1 MQESKSKAWTA
12 QDSISLY
19 NIDRWGSGYFG
30 VNERGFLTV
39 HPNQDKNTGI
49 NLCDVIQ
56 TAREKN
62 LHTPLLIRF
71 QVILTHRVK

>member
-1 MQESKSKAWTA
+1 MQDGKSKAWTA

-30 VNERGFLTV
+30 VNDQGFLTV
-39 HPNQDKNTGI
+39 HPNQDKATAI
-49 NLCDVIQ
+49 NLHDVIRA
-56 TAREKN
+56 AREKN

-71 QVILTHRVK
+71 QDILRHRVQ